1 MKPNIV
7 LIMTDNQGA
16 WSLGCYGN
24 TEIRTPAVDRLAADG
39 VRFAEAYCVNPVCSP
54 NRATCLT
61 GLMPSQHG
69 VHNWL
74 GTEKPD
80 AQMGPAAYSTIAE
93 FDNLPR
99 NLSSVGYSCSLSG
112 KWHLGDSLRPQLG
125 FASWFTMPHGH
136 TRTFYDAE
144 AIRDGAVYREPR
156 YFTEAI
162 TDHAVECLRASADG
176 PFFLYVAFNG
186 PYGLDDDLRAGHRNR
201 HTAYY
206 ADKPLRCFP
215 REEVHPWLRGN
226 RDVINNDVA
235 IRGYA
240 AAVSGVDDGVAT
252 ILAAI
257 DDLGL
262 RENTIVIFTADQGF
276 YGGHHGLWGMADHAR
291 PLPVFD
297 ENLRIPLVWRYPA
310 GIPAGTVLTLPVCTY
325 DAYPTLLEFIGLDA
339 ERGGASARRAPG
351 SDGLERPGQSC
362 ARALRGDDAGGT
374 RPPTFHEYEN
384 TRTIRARD
392 WKYTRRWPA
401 GPDELYHLA
410 EDPGERVNRAAD
422 PACAAILREMQA
434 CMDAFFERY
443 AQPEYDLW
451 RGGRSKAGR
460 ITE

>member
-1 MKPNIV
+1 MQPNIL

-16 WSLGCYGN
+16 WTLGCYGN
-24 TEIRTPAVDRLAADG
+24 TEIRTPALDRLAADG
-39 VRFAEAYCVNPVCSP
+39 VRFAEACCVNPVCSP

-80 AQMGPAAYSTIAE
+80 AQMGPAAYCTIEE

-99 NLSSVGYSCSLSG
+99 FLSSAGYRCSLSG

-125 FASWFTMPHGH
+125 FTSWFTMPHGH
-136 TRTFYDAE
+136 TRTFYNAE

-156 YFTEAI
+156 YFTDAI
-162 TDHAVECLRASADG
+162 ADHAIDCLRASAEE

-186 PYGLDDDLRAGHRNR
+186 PYGLDEDLRAGHRNR

-240 AAVSGVDDGVAT
+240 AAVSGVDDGVAR
-252 ILAAI
+252 ILATL

-297 ENLRIPLVWRYPA
+297 ENLRIPLLWRYPS
-310 GIPAGTVLTLPVCTY
+310 GIPTGGVSNLPVCTY
-325 DAYPTLLEFIGLDA
+325 DLYPTLLDVLA
-339 ERGGASARRAPG
+339 LPGGARDAPWG
-351 SDGLERPGQSC
+351 DGLERPGRSY
-362 ARALRGDDAGGT
+362 AAALRGDEAVARRPADLPRVREHADGARG
-374 RPPTFHEYEN
+374 RLEVHPPPTERPGRVVPPRRRSRR
-384 TRTIRARD
+384 TRQPDRRSGVCRGAGEMR
-392 WKYTRRWPA
+392 TR
-401 GPDELYHLA
+401 L
-410 EDPGERVNRAAD
+410 
-422 PACAAILREMQA
+422 
-434 CMDAFFERY
+434 DAFFARY

-451 RGGRSKAGR
+451 AGGRSKAGR